1 MEAHQLFE
9 SELDSK
15 YILHGDQLKNR
26 YSHIWRMDEP
36 LKANCLLLPTSTE
49 EVSAILKIC
58 NDNKLN
64 VVTHGGLTNLVG
76 STKSENQDV
85 ILSLERMNRIIEIN
99 ENTRTATVEAG
110 VILENLHNAA
120 EDVNLQFP
128 LNFGAK
134 GSAQIGGVISTNAG
148 GLRVLKYGMTRQ
160 LVLGLEYVLADGT
173 IISSLKT
180 IIKDNSGYDLKQLM
194 IGSEGT
200 LGLITKAVLKLV
212 EKPTSR
218 QAAIAGLS
226 DYANVM
232 RLLKKADAHLS
243 GKLSGFELMWNN
255 TFKQLTAAGAHVR
268 PPLELDHKFYVLLE
282 SQGNDDQTDQQELEK
297 LLENML
303 IEEIVDDAVVASSLS
318 EVEHFFRIRED
329 VSNLTDH
336 MKYDQHFDISL
347 PIPAIDSYIAICYE
361 RLEELDEVDEIY
373 AFGHVADGN
382 IHLMIG
388 KQNDRLNL
396 KKEID
401 HIVYEGL
408 TDLNGSVSAEHGIGV
423 DKRDYLNISN
433 TTEEIEL
440 MKLLK
445 KTLDPNSILNR
456 GKIFEL

>member
-1 MEAHQLFE
+1 METYKLFE
-9 SELDSK
+9 SVLDSK
-15 YILHGDQLKNR
+15 NILHGDQLKDR

-36 LKANCLLLPTSTE
+36 LRASCLLAPTSTD

-58 NDNKLN
+58 NEHKLN

-76 STKSENQDV
+76 STKSEDRDV
-85 ILSLERMNRIIEIN
+85 ILSLERMNRVIEIN

-110 VILENLHNAA
+110 VILENLQNAV
-120 EDVNLQFP
+120 EEVDLLFP

-134 GSAQIGGVISTNAG
+134 GSAQLGGVISTNAG

-160 LVLGLEYVLADGT
+160 LVLGLEYVLANGT

-200 LGLITKAVLKLV
+200 LGIITKAVLKLV
-212 EKPTSR
+212 ERPKSR

-226 DYANVM
+226 DYKNVM
-232 RLLKKADAHLS
+232 NLLKKADAYLS

-255 TFKQLTAAGAHVR
+255 TFEQLTAAGVHVR
-268 PPLELDHKFYVLLE
+268 SPLELDHKFYVLLE
-282 SQGNDDQTDQQELEK
+282 SQGNDDQTDRQKLEK

-303 IEEIVDDAVVASSLS
+303 IEGIVDDAVVASSLS

-347 PIPAIDSYIAICYE
+347 PIPTIDSYIATCYE
-361 RLEELDEVDEIY
+361 RLEELDQVDEIY

-408 TDLNGSVSAEHGIGV
+408 TDINGSVSAEHGIGV
-423 DKRDYLNISN
+423 DKRAYLNISN
-433 TTEEIEL
+433 TTEEIQL